1 MEQTAI
7 EKMIDWLNDHPTMD
21 MMTKSNA
28 IRVAQIF
35 MEQEEIQEIPFPF
48 KTKNEC

>member
-1 MEQTAI
+1 
-7 EKMIDWLNDHPTMD
+7 MIDWLNDHPTMD